1 MARTRMPPSGKIPV
15 STAALRTSSTISAM
29 STRASRLA
37 EYSMVKCGM
46 SGLPNFS
53 SRASSEVTAHR
64 SISTIVGL
72 NRVAFAGLDRANER
86 SRQHHLPRFERQPVG
101 RDLVGEPGHGGRG
114 MVEHAGGQSGL
125 FQLAIAIAQRADP
138 AQIGIQRP

>member
-46 SGLPNFS
+46 SGLPNFFQG
-53 SRASSEVTAHR
+53 ASSEVTAHR

-72 NRVAFAGLDRANER
+72 NRVAFAGLDRANQKTCRRAGRRNPARRCQAR
-86 SRQHHLPRFERQPVG
+86 SP
-101 RDLVGEPGHGGRG
+101 DLVALDDAASSE
-114 MVEHAGGQSGL
+114 L
-125 FQLAIAIAQRADP
+125 DLDP
-138 AQIGIQRP
+138 RLLDRIGIRKGDTGM